1 MNVTLVDRGRAGQ
14 RQGCE
19 QKRMP
24 QKALLPK
31 KGLMACW
38 HPEKLFSGALTHKC
52 SWCPGVFLAM
62 HSISWLLL
70 GYAGPS
76 VLPSHR
82 AAGVL
87 THPTLSPTKL
97 TLWEVP
103 GGMFRI
109 TSTLACYRVLQTEGL
124 TQQKCVF
131 S

>member
-31 KGLMACW
+31 KGLMACS

-62 HSISWLLL
+62 HSISWLLPGLCWAFRPSFPQSSRSSHPPHLVSHKAHAL
-70 GYAGPS
+70 GGTW
-76 VLPSHR
+76 
-82 AAGVL
+82 GN
-87 THPTLSPTKL
+87 
-97 TLWEVP
+97 VP
-103 GGMFRI
+103 NHI
-109 TSTLACYRVLQTEGL
+109 YISLLQSTTD
-124 TQQKCVF
+124 
-131 S
+131 